1 MHFLVKVIVSAL
13 IIGVI
18 TEVAKHYSTIGGF
31 IAALPLV
38 SFTEPIL
45 DFFRR
50 REQTRIKSICFRGII
65 WISCIRTIIIYR
77 LYRFKNSF
85 ALSTSVLFGI
95 GVWCIVSL
103 VKIISS
109 LVRRVYYL

>member
-38 SFTEPIL
+38 SLLSLF
-45 DFFRR
+45 
-50 REQTRIKSICFRGII
+50 
-65 WISCIRTIIIYR
+65 WISFEGGSRQELSQFALGV
-77 LYRFKNSF
+77 LYGFPASALLLFIVYIGLKNSF
-85 ALSTSVLFGI
+85 SLSTSILLGI
-95 GVWCIVSL
+95 CAWCIVFTCQ
-103 VKIISS
+103 KIFQA
-109 LVRRVYYL
+109 

>member
-38 SFTEPIL
+38 SLLSLF
-45 DFFRR
+45 
-50 REQTRIKSICFRGII
+50 
-65 WISCIRTIIIYR
+65 WISFEGGNKQELSQFSLGV
-77 LYRFKNSF
+77 LYGFPHQHY
-85 ALSTSVLFGI
+85 
-95 GVWCIVSL
+95 
-103 VKIISS
+103 
-109 LVRRVYYL
+109 YYLSSILV

>member
-38 SFTEPIL
+38 SLLSLFWIS
-45 DFFRR
+45 FRR
-50 REQTRIKSICFRGII
+50 REQTRIKSICYRCII
-65 WISCIRTIIIYR
+65 WISCIRTTIIYR
-77 LYRFKNSF
+77 LYWPKNSF
-85 ALSTSVLFGI
+85 SLSTSVLFGI
-95 GVWCIVSL
+95 GVWCIVFACQKL
-103 VKIISS
+103 FQA
-109 LVRRVYYL
+109 

>member
-38 SFTEPIL
+38 SLLSLF
-45 DFFRR
+45 
-50 REQTRIKSICFRGII
+50 
-65 WISCIRTIIIYR
+65 WISFEGGNKQELSQFALGV
-77 LYRFKNSF
+77 LYGFPASALLLFIVYIGLKNSF

-95 GVWCIVSL
+95 GVWCIVFACQKL
-103 VKIISS
+103 FQA
-109 LVRRVYYL
+109 